1 MARIVILGAGIG
13 GVPMAYEMKETVGK
27 NHEVIVISDSP
38 TFHFVPSNPWVPP
51 KWRKPE
57 DLKIELAPVMK
68 KKGIEFIQKAAAKV
82 DPVNNQVLL
91 DDGSAVAY
99 DFLVIATGPRLA
111 FDEVPG
117 LGPDGYTSS
126 VCHVDHAEVAVKD
139 WDKFMAD
146 PGPIVIGAVQGASC
160 YGPAYE
166 YLMIIETELRK
177 RQIRDKVPMT
187 FVTAEPY
194 IGHLGLGGVGDTKSL
209 LESALRDKT
218 IKWITNAKVDKI
230 EPGMM
235 YVTEVD
241 DEGKDKKKHELPFKH
256 SMMLPAFTG
265 VDAVRNVGVEGLV
278 NPRGFVLVDEHQRNK
293 TFKNI
298 YSVGV
303 CIAIPPI
310 EPTPV
315 PVGAPKTGYM
325 IESMV
330 TATAHNIADELAGK
344 EPTHKATLNALCLAD
359 FGDSGVAFLA
369 KPQIPPRNVTWS
381 AQGKWVHLAKI
392 GFEFYFMRKIKK
404 GISEPFYERLM
415 LKLIG
420 VVRLKGK

>member
-1 MARIVILGAGIG
+1 M
-13 GVPMAYEMKETVGK
+13 E
-27 NHEVIVISDSP
+27 
-38 TFHFVPSNPWVPP
+38 
-51 KWRKPE
+51 
-57 DLKIELAPVMK
+57 
-68 KKGIEFIQKAAAKV
+68 
-82 DPVNNQVLL
+82 
-91 DDGSAVAY
+91 
-99 DFLVIATGPRLA
+99 
-111 FDEVPG
+111 
-117 LGPDGYTSS
+117 
-126 VCHVDHAEVAVKD
+126 
-139 WDKFMAD
+139 D

-166 YLMIIETELRK
+166 YLMILEAELRK
-177 RQIRDKVPMT
+177 KKIRDKVPMT

-194 IGHLGLGGVGDTKSL
+194 IGHLGLGGVGDTKGM

-218 IKWITNAKVDKI
+218 VKWITNAKVDKI

-235 YVTEVD
+235 FVTEVD

-344 EPTHKATLNALCLAD
+344 EPTHRATLNALCLAD

-381 AQGKWVHLAKI
+381 AEGKWVHLAKI
-392 GFEFYFMRKIKK
+392 GFEKYFMRKIRK

-420 VVRLKGK
+420 IVRLKGN